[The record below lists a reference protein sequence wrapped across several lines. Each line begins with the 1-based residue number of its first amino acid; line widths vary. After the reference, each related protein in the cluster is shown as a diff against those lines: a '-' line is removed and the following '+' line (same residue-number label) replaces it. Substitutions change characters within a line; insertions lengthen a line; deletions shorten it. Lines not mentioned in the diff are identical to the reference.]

1 MLPPNIDL
9 TEYRDFDGHATGLFM
24 DTPVD
29 LDFLDEETL
38 MTADEHE
45 HIVWWESIFGR
56 KRHPNARRTLFPKPG
71 YDTPLLPRIPWR
83 EYYYEDSFNIPAIED
98 LIPWNEQAV
107 ERDTNYNLF
116 NLR

>member
-9 TEYRDFDGHATGLFM
+9 TEYGDFGGHATFM

-29 LDFLDEETL
+29 LDFHDEETL
-38 MTADEHE
+38 MTADEYE

-56 KRHPNARRTLFPKPG
+56 KRHPNARRALLPKPG
-71 YDTPLLPRIPWR
+71 YDNPLLPRIPWH
-83 EYYYEDSFNIPAIED
+83 EYHYED
-98 LIPWNEQAV
+98 LIPWNEQAA